1 MTGDERDMVI
11 HKSRP
16 LLSGRRSVIGL
27 IGLGLMMPL
36 AACGQGKKKMQKET
50 ALHVEV
56 FSYIDRIIIDISFN
70 GTGLGVMNRYGRT
83 GTITDVYIPFG
94 IQTLRWRLDG
104 PEGTPRNGEVVTPKN
119 QLVISPEQISPG
131 TRYLGIH
138 LYPDDT
144 VEFTFAD
151 SIPEQTAR
159 GQKILANRKK

>member
-1 MTGDERDMVI
+1 MTGDEQDLVI
-11 HKSRP
+11 HKPRP
-16 LLSGRRSVIGL
+16 LLSSRRSAIGL

-36 AACGQGKKKMQKET
+36 VACRQGKKKVQKET

-56 FSYIDRIIIDISFN
+56 FSYVDRIIIDISFN
-70 GTGLGVMNRYGRT
+70 GTGLGVMNRHGRT

-144 VEFTFAD
+144 VEFTFAEGM
-151 SIPEQTAR
+151 PERTAR
-159 GQKILANRKK
+159 GKKIFAAKKK

>member
-1 MTGDERDMVI
+1 MTGDERDLVI
-11 HKSRP
+11 HRSRL
-16 LLSGRRSVIGL
+16 LLSSRRSAIGL

-56 FSYIDRIIIDISFN
+56 FSYVDRVITDISFN
-70 GTGLGVMNRYGRT
+70 GTGLGVMNRYGGT

-94 IQTLRWRLDG
+94 NQILKWTLGG
-104 PEGTPRNGEVVTPKN
+104 PKGTPRNGERMTPKN
-119 QLVISPEQISPG
+119 QLVISPEQIPPG

-144 VEFTFAD
+144 VELTFAE
-151 SIPEQTAR
+151 SIPERTAR